1 MDCSPPGSSVHGI
14 LQVRMLEW
22 VAMPFSRGS
31 SQLRDQTHVFCGSY
45 TAGGFFYHW
54 STRDRTCHK
63 HHRQFQ
69 SGEEK
74 LGSSGHL
81 GDRCTPNPEIT
92 LLACSCRAPPLQGG
106 DLLLLWTPFGP
117 FHENWP
123 LKNLQVNTVS
133 LDSARGELLSLKACL
148 RKWRL
153 PVEKQLVL
161 SCLVFPNTRYQ

>member
-1 MDCSPPGSSVHGI
+1 M
-14 LQVRMLEW
+14 
-22 VAMPFSRGS
+22 
-31 SQLRDQTHVFCGSY
+31 
-45 TAGGFFYHW
+45 
-54 STRDRTCHK
+54 DRTCHK

-106 DLLLLWTPFGP
+106 DLVLLWTPFGP

-123 LKNLQVNTVS
+123 LKNLQVNTIS
-133 LDSARGELLSLKACL
+133 LDSARGELLSLKSVSQEMKTPCGEAAGVIMSGL
-148 RKWRL
+148 SKHPLSVVSVFDQDVSPRAAA
-153 PVEKQLVL
+153 VL
-161 SCLVFPNTRYQ
+161 KGRTGRQAL

>member
-1 MDCSPPGSSVHGI
+1 MFSAAPT
-14 LQVRMLEW
+14 LQVDSFTTDPQGIEL
-22 VAMPFSRGS
+22 VINITDSFK
-31 SQLRDQTHVFCGSY
+31 V
-45 TAGGFFYHW
+45 
-54 STRDRTCHK
+54 
-63 HHRQFQ
+63 
-69 SGEEK
+69 EEK

-148 RKWRL
+148 RK
-153 PVEKQLVL
+153 
-161 SCLVFPNTRYQ
+161 